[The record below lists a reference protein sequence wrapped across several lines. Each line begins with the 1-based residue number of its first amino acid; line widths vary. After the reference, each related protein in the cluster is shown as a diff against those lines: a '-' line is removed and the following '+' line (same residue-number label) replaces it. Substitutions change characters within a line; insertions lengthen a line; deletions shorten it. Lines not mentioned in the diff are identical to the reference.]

1 MPNWLEEKI
10 ANRYIKT
17 YFKGFVDIS
26 GGNLYLR
33 NGNLDMKEDENNTI
47 FTPKFTIYQ
56 NNINS
61 DSSIINISPN

>member
-33 NGNLDMKEDENNTI
+33 NGNLGQDAEANQSYCQPI
-47 FTPKFTIYQ
+47 YPKVYQ
-56 NNINS
+56 ALQCRNLLPE
-61 DSSIINISPN
+61 SID